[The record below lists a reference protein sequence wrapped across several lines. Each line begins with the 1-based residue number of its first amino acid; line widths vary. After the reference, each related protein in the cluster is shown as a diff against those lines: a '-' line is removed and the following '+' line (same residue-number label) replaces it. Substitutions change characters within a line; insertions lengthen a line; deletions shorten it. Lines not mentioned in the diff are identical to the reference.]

1 MLSHYRTQEWSSVFE
16 GVQTLSF
23 NGWMAAKGQCIGV
36 CLGILAVATLLSTFT
51 QFYTEEKITPWM
63 GQACESTRFWPDR
76 IHFSWPLVLMAST
89 NITSVPLA
97 QCPKTTFKTMQ
108 TPSMGTAERSSDSC
122 LFQRIL
128 GGVISQDDVEPKKC
142 LFYFSL
148 IVSDLL

>member
-36 CLGILAVATLLSTFT
+36 CLGILAVVTLSSTFT

-76 IHFSWPLVLMAST
+76 IHFS
-89 NITSVPLA
+89 
-97 QCPKTTFKTMQ
+97 
-108 TPSMGTAERSSDSC
+108 
-122 LFQRIL
+122 
-128 GGVISQDDVEPKKC
+128 
-142 LFYFSL
+142 
-148 IVSDLL
+148 